1 MYMVNIFAQSK
12 ATNQYFHVSPA
23 LERAHAISK
32 LGPAVIHI
40 SSRLEH
46 IDHLYLAIISKCVGT
61 SHSQMPQIHII
72 FSNANSP
79 RPLFNVEL

>member
-32 LGPAVIHI
+32 
-40 SSRLEH
+40 SRASGYPH
-46 IDHLYLAIISKCVGT
+46 F
-61 SHSQMPQIHII
+61 Q
-72 FSNANSP
+72 
-79 RPLFNVEL
+79 